1 MKSLNKRSPVLGRDR
16 IGRLLK
22 EEFHVCHQKLVRILK
37 GKYFSLTTDAWT
49 SIAKTGYVTCTA
61 HFIDKDTWVL
71 HNIVLGLYEKTG
83 RSRAVDCVQYVENQ
97 MELYNLHYSC
107 FCSD

>member
-1 MKSLNKRSPVLGRDR
+1 MSNSSHALKSWG
-16 IGRLLK
+16 
-22 EEFHVCHQKLVRILK
+22 HQTIKNMSLFLSSEVGMILE
-37 GKYFSLTTDAWT
+37 GKYFALTTNAWT

-71 HNIVLGLYEKTG
+71 HNIVLGLFEKTG
-83 RSRAVDCVQYVENQ
+83 WSRAVDCMEYVENQ